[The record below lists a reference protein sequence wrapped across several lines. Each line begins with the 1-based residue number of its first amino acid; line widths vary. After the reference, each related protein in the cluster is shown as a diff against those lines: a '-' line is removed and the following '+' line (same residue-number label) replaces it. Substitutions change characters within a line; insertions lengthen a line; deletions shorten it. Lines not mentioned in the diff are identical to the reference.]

1 MANSHVRTAVFP
13 VAGKGTRFLPVTKT
27 VPKEVLPIVDRPCI
41 EYVVAEAVA
50 AGIEHMV
57 FITAH
62 GKDALVEYFQPS
74 PSLEAHLEHTG
85 KVDLLAQIQEVV
97 QMADIVSVRQDEAL
111 GLGHAVLQARP
122 AVGDQDFAVL
132 LGDDIIDAPQPVI
145 GQLLDVHTPGH
156 AVVALMEVPNEETR
170 RYGVCAGSMI
180 RPDLMQVQG
189 MVEKP
194 APENAPSNFAI
205 VGRYVLPAEIW
216 EILATTT
223 PGAGGE
229 IQLTDAIAQLAKAE
243 KVTGRIFQGE
253 RFDTGNVVGLL
264 RASLHFALQRPDLRE
279 DVQALLAEMQER

>member
-1 MANSHVRTAVFP
+1 MAHRHVRTAVFP

-62 GKDALVEYFQPS
+62 GKDALVDYFQPS
-74 PSLEAHLEHTG
+74 PSLEAHLEQTG
-85 KVDLLAQIQEVV
+85 KLDLLAQIQQVV
-97 QMADIVSVRQDEAL
+97 RMADIVSVRQDEAL
-111 GLGHAVLQARP
+111 GLGHAVLQARH

-145 GQLLDVHTPGH
+145 GQLLDVHEPGQ

-170 RYGVCAGSMI
+170 RYGVCAGDMI
-180 RPDLMQVQG
+180 LPDLMQVRG

-194 APENAPSNFAI
+194 EPDVAPSNFAI
-205 VGRYVLPAEIW
+205 VGRYILPAEIW
-216 EILATTT
+216 EILETTT
-223 PGAGGE
+223 PGSGGE
-229 IQLTDAIAQLAKAE
+229 IQLTDAIAKLADE
-243 KVTGRIFQGE
+243 GKVQGRIFKGE

-264 RASLHFALQRPDLRE
+264 RASLHFALQRPALRA
-279 DVQALLAEMQER
+279 DVQALLVEMQGR